1 VIAVIADREFR
12 ALFGSPLAWAILAV
26 VQVLLAYIFLTR
38 IQLFVE
44 FQPRLLGLERSP
56 GLTDIVVA
64 PLFGSAGIVFLLV
77 APMLTM
83 RMIAEE
89 RRNGTL
95 QLLYA
100 APVSMLEIVLGK
112 FLGLMAFFLVTL
124 LMIAAMPLSLLL
136 GGGLD
141 LGQFAAGFLGLGLL
155 VAAFVAV
162 GLFLSS
168 VTDHPTVAGISSF
181 GALLLLWII
190 EWPGGS
196 EEGTGLFAY
205 LSMVRHFQSLLKGV
219 FNSVDVFYYLL
230 LIAVFLILTMW
241 RLDADRLQH

>member
-1 VIAVIADREFR
+1 
-12 ALFGSPLAWAILAV
+12 
-26 VQVLLAYIFLTR
+26 
-38 IQLFVE
+38 
-44 FQPRLLGLERSP
+44 
-56 GLTDIVVA
+56 
-64 PLFGSAGIVFLLV
+64 
-77 APMLTM
+77 
-83 RMIAEE
+83 
-89 RRNGTL
+89 
-95 QLLYA
+95 
-100 APVSMLEIVLGK
+100 
-112 FLGLMAFFLVTL
+112 
-124 LMIAAMPLSLLL
+124 
-136 GGGLD
+136 LD

-155 VAAFVAV
+155 LAAFVAV

-168 VTDHPTVAGISSF
+168 VTDHPTVAGIASF

-230 LIAVFLILTMW
+230 LIAVFLILTVW